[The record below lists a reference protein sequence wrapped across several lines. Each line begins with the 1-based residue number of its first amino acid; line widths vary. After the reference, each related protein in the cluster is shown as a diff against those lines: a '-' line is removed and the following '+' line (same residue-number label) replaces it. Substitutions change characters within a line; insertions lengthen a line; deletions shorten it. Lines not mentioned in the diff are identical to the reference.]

1 MAHRALLLVDLQN
14 DFCAGGALAVPEG
27 DSTVEV
33 ANALIDW
40 SLARGE
46 PIVASQDW
54 HPADHGSFA
63 SQHQVEPYTV
73 GDLDGLAQTF
83 WPDHCVQHSEGA
95 VLHPLLKQ
103 QAIAAVFHKG
113 QNRVID
119 SYSAFFDNGHRQ
131 KTELDGWLRGQGIVE
146 LTVLG
151 LATDYCVKF
160 TVLDAL
166 ALGYAVN
173 VITDGCRGVNLQ
185 PQDSSQ
191 AFMEMAAA
199 GATLYTL
206 DDWRET
212 HA

>member
-1 MAHRALLLVDLQN
+1 MTAFPKV
-14 DFCAGGALAVPEG
+14 
-27 DSTVEV
+27 
-33 ANALIDW
+33 ALI
-40 SLARGE
+40 G
-46 PIVASQDW
+46 P
-54 HPADHGSFA
+54 
-63 SQHQVEPYTV
+63 
-73 GDLDGLAQTF
+73 
-83 WPDHCVQHSEGA
+83 GA
-95 VLHPLLKQ
+95 
-103 QAIAAVFHKG
+103 IG
-113 QNRVID
+113 
-119 SYSAFFDNGHRQ
+119 
-131 KTELDGWLRGQGIVE
+131 T
-146 LTVLG
+146 
-151 LATDYCVKF
+151 

>member
-1 MAHRALLLVDLQN
+1 MQN
-14 DFCAGGALAVPEG
+14 
-27 DSTVEV
+27 
-33 ANALIDW
+33 
-40 SLARGE
+40 
-46 PIVASQDW
+46 
-54 HPADHGSFA
+54 
-63 SQHQVEPYTV
+63 
-73 GDLDGLAQTF
+73 
-83 WPDHCVQHSEGA
+83 SEGA
-95 VLHPLLKQ
+95 SLHPLLKQ

-113 QNRVID
+113 ENPAID

-131 KTELDGWLRGQGIVE
+131 KTQLDAWLRERDISE

-166 ALGYAVN
+166 NLGYTVN
-173 VITDGCRGVNLQ
+173 VITDGCRGVNIQ
-185 PQDSSQ
+185 PQDSNL

-206 DDWRET
+206 DDWQET

>member
-1 MAHRALLLVDLQN
+1 
-14 DFCAGGALAVPEG
+14 
-27 DSTVEV
+27 
-33 ANALIDW
+33 
-40 SLARGE
+40 
-46 PIVASQDW
+46 
-54 HPADHGSFA
+54 
-63 SQHQVEPYTV
+63 
-73 GDLDGLAQTF
+73 
-83 WPDHCVQHSEGA
+83 
-95 VLHPLLKQ
+95 
-103 QAIAAVFHKG
+103 
-113 QNRVID
+113 
-119 SYSAFFDNGHRQ
+119 
-131 KTELDGWLRGQGIVE
+131 QGIVE